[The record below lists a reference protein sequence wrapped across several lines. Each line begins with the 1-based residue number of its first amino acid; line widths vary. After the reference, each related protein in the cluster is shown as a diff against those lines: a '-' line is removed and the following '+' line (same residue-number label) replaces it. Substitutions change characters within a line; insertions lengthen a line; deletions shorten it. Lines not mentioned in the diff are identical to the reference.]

1 MYTYSNKIRNEIIM
15 KIVEV
20 KSKNGIN
27 FMILDSNNEPII
39 DAVRYLKYLD
49 SVKKSRNT
57 KKTYAYALKKFFIYL
72 EYKEIKHRDVS
83 FDDFDDFVRWMR
95 APFEYENV
103 LPYNQKESKSSAKTI
118 NLTITVV
125 SNFYDY
131 LYRSKKLEVNFYD
144 FLNTKGKHHKKYKS
158 FMHHVNKDYG
168 TLKNIL
174 KVKEPKR
181 KLEVLTKAEIKILL
195 EAANNIR
202 DEFLI
207 QLLYETGLRI
217 GEVLSLRIGDI
228 KFDFRKGHQIV
239 LKNRNNSN
247 DSYLKT
253 GERKIFISQSLI
265 DLYDDYVYEII
276 DDLSICSDYLF
287 VKLKGKNVGEAMHY
301 NDISSLFK
309 RLKYKTS
316 INVHPHLFRHTH
328 ATIFYNETKD
338 IKQVQERLG
347 HSNIQTT
354 INLYVHPTEE
364 DIRDDWDKVKH
375 QFQVFNK
382 GE

>member
-1 MYTYSNKIRNEIIM
+1 MYTYTIKFRNEIIM

-27 FMILDSNNEPII
+27 FMILDNNNEPIV

-49 SVKKSRNT
+49 SVKKSLNT

-72 EYKEIKHRDVS
+72 EIKEIRYKEVN
-83 FDDFDDFVRWMR
+83 FDNFVDFIRWMKT
-95 APFEYENV
+95 PFEYENV
-103 LPYNQKESKSSAKTI
+103 LSYNQKQTSISPKTI

-131 LYRSKKLEVNFYD
+131 LYRSKKLDVNFYD
-144 FLNTKGKHHKKYKS
+144 FLHTESKYSKKYKS

-168 TLKNIL
+168 MLKNIL
-174 KVKEPKR
+174 KVKEPKK
-181 KLEVLTKAEIKILL
+181 KLEVLTSVEVKELL
-195 EAANNIR
+195 GAANNIR
-202 DEFLI
+202 DKFLI

-239 LKNRNNSN
+239 LKNRFN
-247 DSYLKT
+247 DN
-253 GERKIFISQSLI
+253 G
-265 DLYDDYVYEII
+265 
-276 DDLSICSDYLF
+276 
-287 VKLKGKNVGEAMHY
+287 
-301 NDISSLFK
+301 
-309 RLKYKTS
+309 
-316 INVHPHLFRHTH
+316 
-328 ATIFYNETKD
+328 
-338 IKQVQERLG
+338 
-347 HSNIQTT
+347 
-354 INLYVHPTEE
+354 NLYVHPTEE
-364 DIRDDWDKVKH
+364 DIREDWNKVKH